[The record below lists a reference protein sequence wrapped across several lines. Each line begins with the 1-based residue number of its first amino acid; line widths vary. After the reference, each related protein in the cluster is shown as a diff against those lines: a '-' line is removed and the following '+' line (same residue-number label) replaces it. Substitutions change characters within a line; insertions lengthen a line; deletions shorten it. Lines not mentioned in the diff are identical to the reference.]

1 MIITVIGGNASGKS
15 ELAEDMLER
24 LAEDEKKYYIATMKV
39 GNDEENMERVKKH
52 RLSRKDKNFVTIEK
66 CVDVNKALEEM
77 DADSIK
83 HALLECVSN
92 LVANEMFFDVSVRDK
107 DETTKK
113 VISDIGKL
121 SDKTD
126 NLVIVSNNVFEGGN
140 AYDVY
145 TLNYL
150 EALAK
155 VNAHLSEISDEVYE
169 SVVGIPVRI
178 K

>member
-1 MIITVIGGNASGKS
+1 MVITVIGGSASGKS

-39 GNDEENMERVKKH
+39 GDDEENIERVRKH

-66 CVDVNKALEEM
+66 CVDVNNSLEEM
-77 DADSIK
+77 DEASPK
-83 HALLECVSN
+83 YALLECVSN

-107 DETTKK
+107 DETIEK
-113 VISDIGKL
+113 VISDISEL

-126 NLVIVSNNVFEGGN
+126 NLVIVSNNVFEDGN